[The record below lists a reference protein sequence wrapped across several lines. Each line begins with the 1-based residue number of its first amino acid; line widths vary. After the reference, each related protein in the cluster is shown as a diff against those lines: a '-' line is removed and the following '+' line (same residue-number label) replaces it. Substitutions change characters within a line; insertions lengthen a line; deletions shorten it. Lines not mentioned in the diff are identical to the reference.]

1 MKSKKPAGKSQ
12 IRAEIIGTG
21 SYVPETR
28 LTNKD
33 LEGKIETTDAWIVER
48 TGIRERRIA
57 SKDEAA
63 SDLALQAA
71 RKALETAHAAPEEI
85 DLIVL
90 ATSTPD
96 MFFPSTACIVQDK
109 LKATRAA
116 AFDLSAACSGFVYAL
131 AVGEQYIRSGTY
143 QKVLVIGAEV
153 MSRLINWTD
162 RTTCVIFGDGAGAV
176 LLAPSTSE
184 SGILST
190 HLHSDGSLW
199 DLICVPGGGSAIP
212 PSEKML
218 AERLNTIKM
227 KGNETFKVAVR
238 SLEEVAWEAL
248 RANDLLPSDVSFLVP
263 HQANLRIIRAVADR
277 LHLPMERVVINLDR
291 YGNTSAA
298 SIPLALDEAVRDG
311 RIKKGERLLFLA
323 FGGGLTWGASLVRW

>member
-1 MKSKKPAGKSQ
+1 MKSEKPAGKSQ

-28 LTNKD
+28 MTNKD

-71 RKALETAHAAPEEI
+71 RKALEAAQVAPEEI

-143 QKVLVIGAEV
+143 QKVLVIGTEI

-176 LLAPSTSE
+176 LLAPSSSE

-248 RANDLLPSDVSFLVP
+248 RANDFLPSDVSFLVP

-277 LHLPMERVVINLDR
+277 LQLPMERVVINLDR

-298 SIPLALDEAVRDG
+298 SIPLALDEAVREG
-311 RIKKGERLLFLA
+311 RIKKGDMLLFLA

>member
-1 MKSKKPAGKSQ
+1 MTSSSKK
-12 IRAEIIGTG
+12 IRAQIIGTG

-33 LEGKIETTDAWIVER
+33 LEGKIDTTDAWIVER

-63 SDLALQAA
+63 SDLALHAA
-71 RKALETAHAAPEEI
+71 RKALEAAQVAPEEI

-143 QKVLVIGAEV
+143 QKVLVIGTEV

-184 SGILST
+184 HGILST

-248 RANDLLPSDVSFLVP
+248 RANDLLASDVSFLIP
-263 HQANLRIIRAVADR
+263 HQANLRILRAVADR
-277 LHLPMERVVINLDR
+277 LQLPMERVVVNLDR
-291 YGNTSAA
+291 FGNTSAA

-311 RIKKGERLLFLA
+311 RIKSGELILFLA
-323 FGGGLTWGASLVRW
+323 FGGGLTWGASLARW